1 MLIEQFCAH
10 SLTSTCSTSAS
21 RIEQYRLLIA
31 STQED
36 VASPASPSFLQA
48 IDLIDEAGSRVRLQ
62 HAQLP
67 EEAREPDKE
76 LKALLKDKEAAIRWG
91 DLILCWSGVAVTC
104 CGSLSEAAIRWG
116 PFGHQHAR
124 LRRRAACAISMQSGL
139 TDMSTLGQ
147 DQCQFVT

>member
-1 MLIEQFCAH
+1 M
-10 SLTSTCSTSAS
+10 SVSACW
-21 RIEQYRLLIA
+21 LLA

-36 VASPASPSFLQA
+36 AALPAPPPLFLQA

-91 DLILCWSGVAVTC
+91 DLTLC
-104 CGSLSEAAIRWG
+104 
-116 PFGHQHAR
+116 
-124 LRRRAACAISMQSGL
+124 
-139 TDMSTLGQ
+139 
-147 DQCQFVT
+147 